1 MYRIL
6 WNHSSLWG
14 PMFDGKQI
22 FAGLWGRYF
31 VDKQKMSVRK
41 ITLTCVLG
49 LFTKNERVILEKY
62 LLLDANYKKNL
73 SCIQ

>member
-1 MYRIL
+1 
-6 WNHSSLWG
+6 
-14 PMFDGKQI
+14 MFDGKQI

-31 VDKQKMSVRK
+31 VDKQKMSLRK